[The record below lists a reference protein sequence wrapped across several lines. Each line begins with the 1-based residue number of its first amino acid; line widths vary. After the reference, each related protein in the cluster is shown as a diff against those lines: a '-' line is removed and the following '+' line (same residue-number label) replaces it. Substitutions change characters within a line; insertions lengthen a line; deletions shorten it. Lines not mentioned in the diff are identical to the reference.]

1 MLNKYRKQAIKAS
14 TIPRVVYIL
23 ISSWIHTDL
32 KKLHSD
38 AVSLHAV
45 ISQAKDDK
53 QQDIKRTSNFIDYYS
68 YESRNTSSSNISSLN
83 SSVKELIKLEN
94 ERFELE
100 NQLHNKTKQ
109 VNKHEIPRQ
118 TTNNNILV
126 FIFRCQTEICACDII
141 ASIDKAIHK

>member
-1 MLNKYRKQAIKAS
+1 
-14 TIPRVVYIL
+14 
-23 ISSWIHTDL
+23 L

-53 QQDIKRTSNFIDYYS
+53 QQNIKRTSSFIDYYS

-83 SSVKELIKLEN
+83 NSAKELIKLEN

-100 NQLHNKTKQ
+100 NQLYSKTKQ
-109 VNKHEIPRQ
+109 VIKHEIPRQ

-126 FIFRCQTEICACDII
+126 FILRCQTEICACDII